1 MREKDLNGKELAKKI
16 RNQLT
21 SEITKFKEET
31 QITPKLGIVYMGE
44 DLSAAAY
51 IRSKRKRCKKV
62 GMETELFH
70 FSATISLKNL
80 RKELK
85 ILNEEESIHGII
97 LELPLPPH
105 IPFIEAVASV
115 DPNKDVDGLHP
126 ANLGWLFAG
135 NPFFIPNTP
144 WAVMTLL
151 KEYKIPLRGKEVV
164 IVGRSLSVGKPL
176 IPLMLAE
183 NATVTTCHTKT
194 KDLKFHTSNADIL
207 VASAGRAKLITGD
220 MIKEGAVVVDVG
232 INVTDDGIV
241 GDVDYEQAY
250 PRASRITPVP
260 GGVGPITVSMIIRNT
275 LVASVIQAEAKG
287 LNSKVVPIGHAHHS
301 GYLK

>member
-1 MREKDLNGKELAKKI
+1 MQEKDLNGKKLAKKI
-16 RNQLT
+16 RNQLK

-31 QITPKLGIVYMGE
+31 QITPKLGIVYIGE

-51 IRSKRKRCKKV
+51 IKSKMKKCKKV

-70 FSATISLKNL
+70 FPATISLKNL

-105 IPFIEAVASV
+105 IPFLEAVASV

-176 IPLMLAE
+176 IPLMLTE

-194 KDLKFHTSNADIL
+194 RDLKFHTSRADIL
-207 VASAGRAKLITGD
+207 IVSAGRAKLITGD

-250 PRASRITPVP
+250 PKVSKITPVP

-275 LVASVIQAEAKG
+275 LVASVIQAEARGKK
-287 LNSKVVPIGHAHHS
+287 NKVVPIKHAHH
-301 GYLK
+301 GE